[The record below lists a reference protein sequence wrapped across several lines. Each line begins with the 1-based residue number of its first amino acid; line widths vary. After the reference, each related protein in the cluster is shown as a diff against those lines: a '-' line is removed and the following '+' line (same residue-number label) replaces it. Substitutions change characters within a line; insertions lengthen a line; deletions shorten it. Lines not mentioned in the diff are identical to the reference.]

1 MPVQAEAIKAYCKSE
16 LGYSSRTVERGLK
29 IGIRDDVL
37 HKLQGGY
44 YQIVRREGSQ
54 QSSAISSLIEGIGGM
69 AESPPFL

>member
-37 HKLQGGY
+37 HKPQGAY

-54 QSSAISSLIEGIGGM
+54 
-69 AESPPFL
+69 